1 MNFLAPEF
9 WVGVLSCLF
18 TVLILSYVIGD
29 NPAFRL
35 AIHVFIGIS
44 AGYVAA
50 IVLLQVI
57 ANKLIVPLAT
67 PISLI
72 LQGDGQQWMTLL
84 LLLVPLF
91 LGLMLLTKLSP
102 RVEWLGRPIVAFLV
116 GTGAA
121 AAVAGAI
128 TGTIYPQVEDSA
140 KALPA
145 AKELIDLATG
155 GISLKASYDLATGII
170 ILLGTVATLAYF
182 QFTVI
187 GKKPSAT
194 NRGWGAKITSIL
206 SLIGQSFIAITLG
219 TLFAGVFSAAL
230 AALID
235 RIQSIMLFVQS
246 LFH

>member
-1 MNFLAPEF
+1 MNFLAPDF
-9 WVGVLSCLF
+9 WIGVLSCLF

-35 AIHVFIGIS
+35 AIHTFIGIS

-72 LQGDGQQWMTLL
+72 LQGDGEQWKTLV

-91 LGLMLLTKLSP
+91 LGVMLLTKLSP
-102 RVEWLGRPIVAFLV
+102 RAEWLGRPVVAFLV

-128 TGTIYPQVEDSA
+128 TGTIYPQVADSA
-140 KALPA
+140 G
-145 AKELIDLATG
+145 ELKFISGRELDLVAG
-155 GISLKASYDLATGII
+155 AV
-170 ILLGTVATLAYF
+170 ILLGTIATLAYF

-187 GKKPSAT
+187 GKKPSVA
-194 NRGWGAKITSIL
+194 NRGWVATITSVF

-235 RIQSIMLFVQS
+235 RIQSIILFVQT